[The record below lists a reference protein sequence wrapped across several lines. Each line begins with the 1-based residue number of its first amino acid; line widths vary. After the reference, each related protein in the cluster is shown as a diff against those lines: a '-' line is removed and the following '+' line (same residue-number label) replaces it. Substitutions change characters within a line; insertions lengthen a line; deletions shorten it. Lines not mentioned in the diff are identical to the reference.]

1 MDGVMDGVW
10 FDDLHV
16 GYTMDLIMN
25 YARVSTPAVK
35 IKEIEVPGM
44 DGVLDITESLG
55 EVKYNNR
62 QISFKFTTKDQDKVD
77 TMINTLHGQKK
88 KIILDREDGFYYLG
102 RCSVGDP
109 VVNRNLLEVE
119 MAAACEPYKYK
130 SRLTR
135 HKEEINGASNIVLLN
150 ERMRTVPRITVSD
163 PMQLIFDN
171 KQYQL
176 PAGEYRLA
184 DVVLKQGYNRFRVE
198 GRGTILFQ
206 YQEGAL

>member
-1 MDGVMDGVW
+1 MNGVW

-25 YARVSTPAVK
+25 YARVSTPTAK

-62 QISFKFTTKDQDKVD
+62 EISFKFTTQSQDKID
-77 TMINTLHGQKK
+77 TLINTLHGQKK
-88 KIILDREDGFYYLG
+88 KIILDRDDAFYYMG

-109 VVNRNLLEVE
+109 VMNKNLLTIE
-119 MAAACEPYKYK
+119 MIATCEPYKYK
-130 SRLTR
+130 SRVTR
-135 HKEEINGASNIVLLN
+135 HKEEIKGASNIVLLN
-150 ERMRTVPRITVSD
+150 ERMRTIPRITVSD
-163 PMQLIFDN
+163 PMQFTFENNLY
-171 KQYQL
+171 KL
-176 PAGEYRLA
+176 PAGEHRLA
-184 DVVLKQGYNRFRVE
+184 DVILKQGYNRFRVE
-198 GRGTILFQ
+198 GTGTILFQ

>member
-1 MDGVMDGVW
+1 MNGVW

-25 YARVSTPAVK
+25 YARVSTPAAK

-62 QISFKFTTKDQDKVD
+62 DISFKFTTQSQDKID
-77 TMINTLHGQKK
+77 TLINTLHGQKK
-88 KIILDREDGFYYLG
+88 KIILDRDDAFYYRG

-109 VVNRNLLEVE
+109 VMNKNLLTIE
-119 MAAACEPYKYK
+119 MIATCEPYKYK

-135 HKEEINGASNIVLLN
+135 HKEEIKGASNIVLLN
-150 ERMRTVPRITVSD
+150 ERMRTIPRIVVNG
-163 PMQLIFDN
+163 QLTMTFENHI
-171 KQYQL
+171 YSL
-176 PAGEYRLA
+176 SEGSYELA
-184 DVVLKQGYNRFRVE
+184 SVVMKQGYNKFRVE
-198 GRGTILFQ
+198 GDGSILFQ